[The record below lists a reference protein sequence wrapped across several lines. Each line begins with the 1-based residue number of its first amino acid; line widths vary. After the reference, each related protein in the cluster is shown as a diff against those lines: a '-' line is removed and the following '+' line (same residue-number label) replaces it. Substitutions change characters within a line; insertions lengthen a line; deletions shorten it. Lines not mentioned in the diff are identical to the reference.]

1 MNQHLTYPKTL
12 LVMLEQ
18 AQTEN
23 ANLTAELQKMTAD
36 RDKWRTAA
44 EGWFQNSKQ
53 WLDRW
58 RHEREKN
65 AWQQRKIDKIM
76 GWNLTGDETDE
87 EADE

>member
-1 MNQHLTYPKTL
+1 MINPLGYPKTL

-23 ANLTAELQKMTAD
+23 ANLTAELQKMTVD
-36 RDKWRTAA
+36 RDKWRRAA
-44 EGWFQNSKQ
+44 EGWFENSKQ
-53 WLDRW
+53 WLERW

-76 GWNLTGDETDE
+76 GWNLSGDETEIEGDQ
-87 EADE
+87 

>member
-1 MNQHLTYPKTL
+1 MNQHVTYPKTL
-12 LVMLEQ
+12 IVMLEQ

-36 RDKWRTAA
+36 RDKWRRAA
-44 EGWFQNSKQ
+44 EGWFENSKQ
-53 WLDRW
+53 WLERW

-76 GWNLTGDETDE
+76 GWNLSGDETESEGDQ
-87 EADE
+87 

>member
-1 MNQHLTYPKTL
+1 MDQQLAYPKTL
-12 LVMLEQ
+12 LVMLEHAQ
-18 AQTEN
+18 AEN
-23 ANLTAELQKMTAD
+23 TRLTGELATMTAE
-36 RDKWRTAA
+36 RDKWRRAA
-44 EGWFQNSKQ
+44 EGWFANSKQ

-76 GWNLTGDETDE
+76 GWNLTGDETDD

>member
-1 MNQHLTYPKTL
+1 MNDHVTYPKTL

-18 AQTEN
+18 AQAEN
-23 ANLTAELQKMTAD
+23 ARLTAELQTMTAD
-36 RDKWRTAA
+36 REKWRRAA
-44 EGWFQNSKQ
+44 EGWFANSKQ

-76 GWNLTGDETDE
+76 GWNLTGDETD
-87 EADE
+87 DEGDE

>member
-1 MNQHLTYPKTL
+1 MDDQLAYPKTL

-18 AQTEN
+18 AQAEN
-23 ANLTAELQKMTAD
+23 ARLTAELETMTAD
-36 RDKWRTAA
+36 REKWRRAA
-44 EGWFQNSKQ
+44 EGWFANSKQ

-76 GWNLTGDETDE
+76 GWNLTGDETD
-87 EADE
+87 DEGDE